1 MTEHSTDYT
10 TTKPHELR
18 IPTREEFHRYAIDII
33 YEGDFCTNH
42 PTSPGYIVDK
52 IASSIRWTEKMTQQ
66 NKWKLWNRK
75 NE

>member
-42 PTSPGYIVDK
+42 PTPPGYVADK